1 MNLQIQRVLHE
12 PRKIDMEWSIL
23 RYTLENQLEL
33 KGKKKKTSRP
43 HTKRQNHL
51 GREESGWYFHYNIQ
65 RNAANQFLKTQ
76 GKEM

>member
-33 KGKKKKTSRP
+33 KGKKKKHP
-43 HTKRQNHL
+43 GL
-51 GREESGWYFHYNIQ
+51 IQ
-65 RNAANQFLKTQ
+65 KD
-76 GKEM
+76 KII

>member
-33 KGKKKKTSRP
+33 RGKKNIQASYKKTKSFRKERIRSVFSLQ
-43 HTKRQNHL
+43 HTKKTA
-51 GREESGWYFHYNIQ
+51 E
-65 RNAANQFLKTQ
+65 QFLKTQ